1 MGSNEELSKKYQKK
15 SDKQHVL
22 DNPDTYIGSIENI
35 NCNAYVFDEESKK
48 IIEKQITYNPG
59 LYKLFDEG
67 IVNCRD
73 HFIRMQQLI
82 SASKDEDKDKDKN
95 YPVTKIDISIDENN
109 LDDPE

>member
-1 MGSNEELSKKYQKK
+1 MTSKEELSKKYQKK

-35 NCNAYVFDEESKK
+35 ECDAYVYDEDTKK
-48 IIEKQITYNPG
+48 IIQKQITYNPG

-82 SASKDEDKDKDKN
+82 VSSNGEDIN
-95 YPVTKIDISIDENN
+95 YPVTKNRYFY
-109 LDDPE
+109 